1 MGILVF
7 LLKFSL
13 DRFDN
18 KTSEAVSI
26 KMIHDEPVYF
36 VDEED
41 IRNIVTQSN
50 PSKKIGNIDV
60 SALKMKITQLPM
72 VDSANVYL
80 KLNGE
85 LNLDI
90 IQRIPIFRL
99 KKLNKEVCSLGEA
112 FERIKQK
119 DFDILLTVGA
129 GNIDTLYDPIVEWLS

>member
-60 SALKMKITQLPM
+60 
-72 VDSANVYL
+72 
-80 KLNGE
+80 
-85 LNLDI
+85 
-90 IQRIPIFRL
+90 
-99 KKLNKEVCSLGEA
+99 
-112 FERIKQK
+112 
-119 DFDILLTVGA
+119 
-129 GNIDTLYDPIVEWLS
+129 TLYSDGLFRFYDTSFPMTIPP

>member
-18 KTSEAVSI
+18 KTLEAVSI

-41 IRNIVTQSN
+41 VRNIVTQSN

-60 SALKMKITQLPM
+60 SALEMKFA
-72 VDSANVYL
+72 VS
-80 KLNGE
+80 
-85 LNLDI
+85 
-90 IQRIPIFRL
+90 
-99 KKLNKEVCSLGEA
+99 
-112 FERIKQK
+112 
-119 DFDILLTVGA
+119 
-129 GNIDTLYDPIVEWLS
+129 